1 MGSKETKGWREKVQ
15 QQLQV
20 VQQWK
25 QSGQSIAA
33 WAAAHG
39 IDAKLLMGWVAY
51 EGRWL
56 RRLQPDSVRSPAH
69 VSQQAN
75 ANTVN
80 VDSTSAARAGSA
92 PKGFVA
98 AHSVSLQSPR
108 VPNQPPTCNSLE
120 KKVPPGA
127 ARASVRI
134 EYALAGA
141 GAGVVLLWP
150 VDHGH
155 ELASWLKAMNA

>member
-1 MGSKETKGWREKVQ
+1 MGPRQTKGWREKVQ

-25 QSGQSIAA
+25 QSGQSIVA

-56 RRLQPDSVRSPAH
+56 RRLQLDSVRSPTR
-69 VSQQAN
+69 VSEQAN
-75 ANTVN
+75 TNTVN
-80 VDSTSAARAGSA
+80 VDSTSASQAGSA

-108 VPNQPPTCNSLE
+108 VPNQPPTCNPLE
-120 KKVPPGA
+120 NKAPPGA
-127 ARASVRI
+127 ARGSVRI
-134 EYALAGA
+134 EYALAGT

>member
-1 MGSKETKGWREKVQ
+1 MGSRETKGWREKVQ

-20 VQQWK
+20 VQQWR

-33 WAAAHG
+33 WAAAHC

-56 RRLQPDSVRSPAH
+56 RRLQLDSVCSPTH

-75 ANTVN
+75 AHTVN
-80 VDSTSAARAGSA
+80 VESTRATPKSST

-108 VPNQPPTCNSLE
+108 VPNQPPSCNPLE
-120 KKVPPGA
+120 KQVPPGA

>member
-1 MGSKETKGWREKVQ
+1 MGARQTKGWREKVQ

-25 QSGQSIAA
+25 QSGQSIVA

-56 RRLQPDSVRSPAH
+56 RRLQSDSVRSPTH

-80 VDSTSAARAGSA
+80 VDSTGATRASTA

-98 AHSVSLQSPR
+98 VHSVSLQSPR
-108 VPNQPPTCNSLE
+108 VPNQAPTCNPLE
-120 KKVPPGA
+120 IKVPSAA

-134 EYALAGA
+134 EYALAGT
-141 GAGVVLLWP
+141 GASVVLLWP

>member
-1 MGSKETKGWREKVQ
+1 MQMGARQTKGWREKVQ

-25 QSGQSIAA
+25 QSGQSIVA

-56 RRLQPDSVRSPAH
+56 RRLQSDLVGSPAR
-69 VSQQAN
+69 VSEQVN

-80 VDSTSAARAGSA
+80 VDSTSAAQSGSA

-98 AHSVSLQSPR
+98 AHSVSLPSPG
-108 VPNQPPTCNSLE
+108 VPNYLE
-120 KKVPPGA
+120 KKAPPGA

-134 EYALAGA
+134 EYALAGT
-141 GAGVVLLWP
+141 GTGVVLLWP
-150 VDHGH
+150 VDYGH

>member
-1 MGSKETKGWREKVQ
+1 MGARQTKGWREKVQ

-25 QSGQSIAA
+25 QSGQSIVA

-56 RRLQPDSVRSPAH
+56 RRLQSDLVGSPTR

-80 VDSTSAARAGSA
+80 VDSTSPAQAGSA

-98 AHSVSLQSPR
+98 AHSVPLQSPR
-108 VPNQPPTCNSLE
+108 LPNQPPTCNPLE
-120 KKVPPGA
+120 KKALPGA

-134 EYALAGA
+134 EYALAGTGTA
-141 GAGVVLLWP
+141 VVLLWP

-155 ELASWLKAMNA
+155 ELASWLKAMSA